1 MVMGEWIP
9 GLTRAD
15 GGGVAFA
22 SMNSF
27 VRERGR
33 KRGFIPEE
41 DDFGWQ
47 TEPSGPGSFMQID
60 H

>member
-1 MVMGEWIP
+1 MP
-9 GLTRAD
+9 GVTRAD